1 MANKK
6 PEIPSKQIT
15 LYDKSHDVYT
25 FIPFE
30 VMHTMENET
39 FDRMALRRS
48 QVLTR
53 PEKLMF
59 SRQML
64 WEAIVHP
71 EDKVKL
77 SELDTEDVESLFADW
92 VLAEYDGV

>member
-15 LYDKSHDVYT
+15 LYDKSHDIYT
-25 FIPFE
+25 LIPFD
-30 VMHTMENET
+30 VMTFMGNEN
-39 FDRMALRRS
+39 FDHMSRRRA
-48 QVLTR
+48 QVSTK

-64 WEAIVHP
+64 WEAIIHP
-71 EDKVKL
+71 EDRVKL
-77 SELDTEDVESLFADW
+77 SELDGDEVINLFSDW
-92 VLAEYDGV
+92 VLAEDDGN